1 MREHEVPTHVQAE
14 DRVLLGFTFPQVVA
28 VVAVCA
34 ISYGA
39 YRYAPVGPSEVRM
52 GIAVLFGLVGI
63 AMVVGKIGGRRLP
76 LVAADLL
83 KYRLGARVYAGQIAQ
98 LVRAEPP
105 APAQPVGSG
114 PGPVSLMAKRAGRGL
129 ARLRKKGKTRKNK
142 ERRNG
147 RMRWFGKRR
156 GKDAGRDQRHDHRAE
171 TLQSRRR
178 KPRMG
183 WIPVVALAVLMAAV
197 VAVPQAAL
205 ADDHEPW
212 RDEID
217 FELTEPVEGRRIF
230 VEGLT
235 VSGDRAA
242 VTLRA
247 ATNIDLRTRAYGGP
261 EGTWLRFWGSAT
273 LDEGERVQYSL
284 PLHGPAPSF
293 TFSWEDGL
301 GQAGAFT
308 VTHEW
313 IPHPLPAVEGELCDL
328 RLVSLGWTPGA
339 VSGVVESECVTSIEH
354 PVELQTV
361 AGHQSVTQTAL
372 MDAQVTAVTGTVSAA
387 TGASQTSVAFVPDG
401 ETRFTLPVGD
411 GADIHA
417 VTVDAS
423 LEASLRIPIPPLTV
437 LTHHPER
444 TEQVTRTVHLHRPG
458 DSDSDSQTATATC
471 EDGAT
476 ASATATAYACDSPR
490 LNARRF
496 EEMVVGKIRSNVLTD
511 GNIRALVKVVDEQMD
526 GVAREQ
532 RKRLETIEDELEDV
546 KRKLG
551 RIWHFVETTDI
562 DMADASDRIKEHR
575 ERQERL
581 EDAAADA
588 RAILSQR
595 RAVLDDVNTIA
606 AYAQDMSEFL
616 NESELTERRA
626 FIETFVKEIVVMPGD
641 ALLRYTIPMP
651 DDSPIPGRNA
661 EEMVLNGSVLS
672 TVKNGGAY
680 FDDRQNRL

>member
-34 ISYGA
+34 LSYGA

-52 GIAVLFGLVGI
+52 AIAVVFGLVGV

-83 KYRLGARVYAGQIAQ
+83 KYRLGARLYAGPVSQ

-105 APAQPVGSG
+105 APAQPVKSG
-114 PGPVSLMAKRAGRGL
+114 PGPLSLMAKRAGRGL
-129 ARLRKKGKTRKNK
+129 GRLRKNRKTRKNK

-156 GKDAGRDQRHDHRAE
+156 GKDGGKGQRHDHRAE
-171 TLQSRRR
+171 TLQRRRR

-197 VAVPQAAL
+197 VTVPQSAL

-217 FELTEPVEGRRIF
+217 FEVTEPVPGRRIF

-247 ATNIDLRTRAYGGP
+247 ATALDIRVRAFGGP
-261 EGTWLRFWGSAT
+261 QGSWLRFWGSAS
-273 LDEGERVQYSL
+273 LAEGERIDYSL

-293 TFSWEDGL
+293 TVSWEDTL
-301 GQAGAFT
+301 GQAGALT
-308 VTHEW
+308 VEHDQ
-313 IPHPLPAVEGELCDL
+313 IPYPLPEAEGELCDL
-328 RLVSLGWTPGA
+328 QLTSLGWTPGS
-339 VSGVVESECVTSIEH
+339 VTGVITSECVTSIEH

-361 AGHQSVTQTAL
+361 SGHQSVTETAL
-372 MDAQVTAVTGTVSAA
+372 LDAQVTAVTGTLAAA
-387 TGASQTSVAFVPDG
+387 TGASTASVPFVPDG
-401 ETRFTLPVGD
+401 ETSFRLPVGD
-411 GADIHA
+411 GQAFHA
-417 VTVDAS
+417 VSVDVS
-423 LEASLRIPIPPLTV
+423 LEASLRIPIPPLTM

-444 TEQVTRTVHLHRPG
+444 VEQVTRTVHLYRPG

-476 ASATATAYACDSPR
+476 ASATATAYAYVPSATIAKQVTVEVLHPEHVKAETVEREPVVKTRDESLALASGVGSDDP
-490 LNARRF
+490 F
-496 EEMVVGKIRSNVLTD
+496 E
-511 GNIRALVKVVDEQMD
+511 ALVLPEPEPEDPPAEQEPAD
-526 GVAREQ
+526 GLRGWFDQ
-532 RKRLETIEDELEDV
+532 
-546 KRKLG
+546 LG
-551 RIWHFVETTDI
+551 WEW
-562 DMADASDRIKEHR
+562 
-575 ERQERL
+575 
-581 EDAAADA
+581 
-588 RAILSQR
+588 
-595 RAVLDDVNTIA
+595 
-606 AYAQDMSEFL
+606 
-616 NESELTERRA
+616 
-626 FIETFVKEIVVMPGD
+626 PW
-641 ALLRYTIPMP
+641 
-651 DDSPIPGRNA
+651 
-661 EEMVLNGSVLS
+661 
-672 TVKNGGAY
+672 
-680 FDDRQNRL
+680 

>member
-34 ISYGA
+34 LSYGA

-52 GIAVLFGLVGI
+52 ALAVVFGLFGV

-83 KYRLGARVYAGQIAQ
+83 KYRLGARRYAGQVAQ

-105 APAQPVGSG
+105 APAQPVKSG

-129 ARLRKKGKTRKNK
+129 GRLRKNRKTRKNK

-156 GKDAGRDQRHDHRAE
+156 GKDGGRGQRHDHQAE
-171 TLQSRRR
+171 TLESRRR

-197 VAVPQAAL
+197 TAVPQSAL

-217 FELTEPVEGRRIF
+217 FKLTEPVEGRRIF

-247 ATNIDLRTRAYGGP
+247 ATVLDIRVRAFGGP
-261 EGTWLRFWGSAT
+261 QGNWLRFWGSAS
-273 LDEGERVQYSL
+273 LAEGERIDYSL
-284 PLHGPAPSF
+284 PLHGPVPSF
-293 TFSWEDGL
+293 TVSWEDSL
-301 GQAGAFT
+301 GQAGALTF
-308 VTHEW
+308 EEAQL
-313 IPHPLPAVEGELCDL
+313 PFPLPVVEGELCDL
-328 RLVSLGWTPGA
+328 RVTSLGWTPGA
-339 VSGVVESECVTSIEH
+339 VSGVIESECVTSIEH

-361 AGHQSVTQTAL
+361 AGHESVTQTAL
-372 MDAQVTAVTGTVSAA
+372 MDAQVTAIEGTVSAT
-387 TGASQTSVAFVPDG
+387 TGASQTSVAFVPNG
-401 ETRFTLPVGD
+401 ETSFRLGVPAGE
-411 GADIHA
+411 AIHA

-423 LEASLRIPIPPLTV
+423 LEASLRIPIPPLTQ

-458 DSDSDSQTATATC
+458 DSDSDSQTATAAC

-476 ASATATAYACDSPR
+476 ASATATAYAYVPS
-490 LNARRF
+490 AT
-496 EEMVVGKIRSNVLTD
+496 I
-511 GNIRALVKVVDEQMD
+511 
-526 GVAREQ
+526 AREV
-532 RKRLETIEDELEDV
+532 T
-546 KRKLG
+546 
-551 RIWHFVETTDI
+551 VEVLH
-562 DMADASDRIKEHR
+562 KEHVKAETV
-575 ERQERL
+575 ERSPVTRTRSET
-581 EDAAADA
+581 
-588 RAILSQR
+588 LSLASAVGSDDPF
-595 RAVLDDVNTIA
+595 AVLVLPEPEPEDPPAEQEPAD
-606 AYAQDMSEFL
+606 
-616 NESELTERRA
+616 
-626 FIETFVKEIVVMPGD
+626 G
-641 ALLRYTIPMP
+641 LRQW
-651 DDSPIPGRNA
+651 
-661 EEMVLNGSVLS
+661 
-672 TVKNGGAY
+672 
-680 FDDRQNRL
+680 FDRLGWEWPW